1 MITRDE
7 ALEGLTELVV
17 DENPSKDGEIADG
30 ESALVEIEGRRK
42 YFELRSSWSSY
53 IASWISALIIFNGG
67 LAVGV
72 GSGWLAFENM
82 QWFIT
87 AVTVETF
94 LQIVGMG
101 YIAVRFL
108 FSHK

>member
-7 ALEGLTELVV
+7 ALEGLTELIV

-30 ESALVEIEGRRK
+30 KSALVEIEGRRK

-53 IASWISALIIFNGG
+53 IACWISALIIFNGG

-72 GSGWLAFENM
+72 GSGWLSFQNM

-87 AVTVETF
+87 VVTVETF